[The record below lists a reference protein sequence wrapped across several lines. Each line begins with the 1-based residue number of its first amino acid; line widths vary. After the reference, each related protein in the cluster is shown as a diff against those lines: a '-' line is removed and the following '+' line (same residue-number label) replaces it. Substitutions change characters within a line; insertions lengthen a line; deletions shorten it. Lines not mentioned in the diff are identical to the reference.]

1 MTLYPCPRCGNV
13 PEVSVQR
20 TGSGEIWLAYCGCF
34 GVYGHDE
41 VGLAHSWTMY
51 CVEMRRELDT

>member
-20 TGSGEIWLAYCGCF
+20 TGSGEIWLADCRCF

-41 VGLAHSWTMY
+41 VGLAYSWTMY